1 MRLTLRTLLAWVDA
15 VLPPEEQRQL
25 GAQVGE
31 SAVARQLVERI
42 GAVVAS
48 DQVGAPRLGAKGLAG
63 DANSVAEYLDNVLP
77 PERLESFETICLE
90 SDMHLAEVAACH
102 AILAEVA
109 REPSVLHPLDAA
121 GRRALLE
128 SIAHR
133 MQAHP
138 EVLLGGAAA
147 PVPGAKEGRRERVT
161 SGGEKRADGLTRS
174 PVAVD
179 RVREKGRRIP
189 WGAWGTFAASLLL
202 LGVLG
207 FFFARSAGLLR
218 LAPKAP
224 RAPEADVAAAL
235 AEPPADEPRADEP
248 GADGPADTIAAADAA
263 MPDPEGAAAAVSDG
277 GAAPAADVDAL
288 AMDVAT
294 AGPEAGERGPADAM
308 PDAAAVAEGPPADGV
323 VAPAT
328 PPGAALAQGPRK
340 VRAGEAMA
348 IAAGVRPVKP
358 PPKGAEPPAAD
369 VGLADDV
376 GLEGPA
382 ANAGV
387 GFVTADGVVLVRVA
401 DGDLARVEPA
411 GVGSALPAGAELVVP
426 PGMRPEVTLGG
437 LSLRIQPRSILRV
450 DVDPDGTPRV
460 TVAEGRVV
468 IRAAREG
475 ARVAI
480 VAGALDGR
488 VVAGLEGGAA
498 VESAAVWRRGG
509 GDDGIGW
516 TVRVTPVARP
526 LGWVAAGD
534 APGAPSPIPP
544 GTALEADSTSDQAR
558 VADMAGRP
566 AEWMTGTDRLDKLD
580 RLAAEAFTRRL
591 AALPAGV
598 TPAAGLEQVFSGMA
612 IDRRVE
618 NRVFAAVTRALVDD
632 YAPAVDLLCAE
643 APGLKLEPSQ
653 WAALEGAVVPMAL
666 VRGPESTERLRR
678 AWEDHGPP
686 GRAEQLLAMGRGTS
700 DADLAAG
707 ADRQLVDAL
716 GDRTLVVRRYALAI
730 LAEITRPSAFDR
742 ARFRPD
748 APEDARRDG
757 AAWWR
762 ALLEKGAIRRG
773 T

>member
-15 VLPPEEQRQL
+15 VLPPEDQRQL

-77 PERLESFETICLE
+77 HERLESFETICLE

-179 RVREKGRRIP
+179 RAREKGRRTP
-189 WGAWGTFAASLLL
+189 WAAWGTFAASLLL

-207 FFFARSAGLLR
+207 VLFARSAGLLR
-218 LAPKAP
+218 RTPKAP
-224 RAPEADVAAAL
+224 RAPEADVAMAP
-235 AEPPADEPRADEP
+235 AEPPAAEP
-248 GADGPADTIAAADAA
+248 GADDPAPDEPNAGGPADAIAADAVA
-263 MPDPEGAAAAVSDG
+263 IE
-277 GAAPAADVDAL
+277 
-288 AMDVAT
+288 VAT
-294 AGPEAGERGPADAM
+294 AGPEARDGGPDDAM
-308 PDAAAVAEGPPADGV
+308 PDAAAVAADPPADV
-323 VAPAT
+323 AVAPAA
-328 PPGAALAQGPRK
+328 PPGAAMAQGPRK

-358 PPKGAEPPAAD
+358 LPKGAEPPAAD
-369 VGLADDV
+369 AGLADDV

-401 DGDLARVEPA
+401 DGDLARLEPA

-475 ARVAI
+475 GRGAI

-488 VVAGLEGGAA
+488 VVTGLEGGAA
-498 VESAAVWRRGG
+498 VESAPVWRRGG
-509 GDDGIGW
+509 GDGGIGR

-526 LGWVAAGD
+526 LGWVAAGG
-534 APGAPSPIPP
+534 APGAPAAIPLRA
-544 GTALEADSTSDQAR
+544 ALEADSTSEQAR
-558 VADMAGRP
+558 VVDMTGPP
-566 AEWMTGTDRLDKLD
+566 AEWMAGTDRLDKLD

-598 TPAAGLEQVFSGMA
+598 TPAAGLEQVLAGMA

-632 YAPAVDLLCAE
+632 YASAVDLLCAE

-666 VRGPESTERLRR
+666 SRGPESTERLRR

-686 GRAEQLLAMGRGTS
+686 GRAEQLLDMGRGAS

-707 ADRQLVDAL
+707 ADRRLVDAL

-757 AAWWR
+757 VAWWR